1 VVEVVKTIKVSE
13 GNWQALEAIRQTI
26 LQDKIKAQ
34 LGAGKLEHTDV
45 TFDEVI
51 SKLLKKES

>member
-1 VVEVVKTIKVSE
+1 MVKVVKTIKVSE
-13 GNWQALEAIRQTI
+13 DNWQALEAIRQTI
-26 LQDKIKAQ
+26 LQEKIKSQ
-34 LGAGKLEHTDV
+34 LGSGKLERTDA

>member
-13 GNWQALEAIRQTI
+13 TNWQALEAVRQTI
-26 LQDKIKAQ
+26 LQEKIKAQ
-34 LGAGKLEHTDV
+34 LGSGKLERTDV

-51 SKLLKKES
+51 TKLLKKES

>member
-1 VVEVVKTIKVSE
+1 MVEVVKTIKVSE
-13 GNWQALEAIRQTI
+13 ENWQSLEAIRQTI

-34 LGAGKLEHTDV
+34 LGAGKLERTDA